1 MRSDLRTRCQCVCGT
16 CCVCSWNWQWNWNWN
31 WNWFPLELPF
41 GLQFDFPPT
50 REGGVPT
57 PFFLLLHL
65 FFAAIHIR
73 LSPPLPCPP
82 PRLSRSRSECLNKI
96 KSVPAC
102 ASTGSY
108 RMNGSRRHCSAQH
121 WLPRTRSP
129 TLTTTCASASAS
141 EREKEKE

>member
-1 MRSDLRTRCQCVCGT
+1 MTFALGVSACVARVVCVAGT
-16 CCVCSWNWQWNWNWN
+16 GSGTGTGTGSPLSCLLACSLISH
-31 WNWFPLELPF
+31 PLE
-41 GLQFDFPPT
+41 
-50 REGGVPT
+50 REVCIL

-141 EREKEKE
+141 ERERE